1 LARTSITSAKID
13 DLERR
18 IGHEFKTH
26 ERLLRAL
33 THSSATT
40 RRDTAS
46 NYQRLEFLG
55 DRVLGLCVAEMLF
68 EAFPKSAEGDLA
80 VRSSALVSG
89 RTCAAVA
96 DELGLTEFI
105 RAGTDPRHLSSK
117 KMRSVRADIMEA
129 LIAAIYL
136 DAGIEAARKFVEK
149 YWHKRLHEAGAG
161 TPDSK
166 TALQEWTHIQ
176 FGTTPVYSV
185 AKRSGPDH
193 EPVFTVEVSFEGG
206 KGEQGTGRSKRSA
219 EQEAA
224 RRVLEREGVWEAENE
239 SAKL

>member
-1 LARTSITSAKID
+1 MARARITSVKIE

-18 IGHEFKTH
+18 IGHEFQTH

-33 THSSATT
+33 THSSANSRT
-40 RRDTAS
+40 DTAS

-68 EAFPKSAEGDLA
+68 EAFPKSPEGDLA

-89 RTCAAVA
+89 RTCALVA
-96 DELGLTEFI
+96 DEIGLPEFI
-105 RAGTDPRHLSSK
+105 YAGTDVKHLSGK
-117 KMRSVRADIMEA
+117 KMRNVRADVMEA

-136 DAGIEAARKFVEK
+136 DAGLEPARKFVQRFWE
-149 YWHKRLHEAGAG
+149 KRLHEAGAG

-166 TALQEWTHIQ
+166 TALQEWTHVK
-176 FGTTPVYSV
+176 FGSTPVYSV
-185 AKRSGPDH
+185 AKRSGPEH
-193 EPVFTVEVSFEGG
+193 EPVFTVEVSFDGG
-206 KGEQGTGRSKRSA
+206 KGGQGTGRSKRTA
-219 EQEAA
+219 EQQAA
-224 RRVLEREGVWEAENE
+224 KRILEREGVWEPKAE